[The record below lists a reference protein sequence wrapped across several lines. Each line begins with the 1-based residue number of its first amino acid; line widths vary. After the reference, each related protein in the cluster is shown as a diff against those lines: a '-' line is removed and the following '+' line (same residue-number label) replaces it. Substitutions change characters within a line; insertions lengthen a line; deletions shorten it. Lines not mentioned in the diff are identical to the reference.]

1 MSNIQQNKTQKLL
14 ELAKCIKDPIYT
26 IENYL
31 TTFDQTQKGFVS
43 FKLFP
48 KQKELIKAYKKEQ
61 FNIVMKPRQA
71 GVSTTTAAYIA
82 VMTALADPQSP
93 QRVLILANKQE
104 TAIEFLK
111 KVKDFTSQLPSWMNV
126 WAPPTKP
133 GDEPSWYD
141 AEKNSA
147 KHYRLTNG
155 SEVKAVATSMDALRG
170 YTPTLLVMD
179 EAAYIEG
186 GEEVYA
192 AAQPALSTGGGAIL
206 ISCVTKDT
214 FVFTNKGIRE
224 VGDFVDENR
233 KGGYN
238 IDNYEVLGYGG
249 LRGSNIMFNNGN
261 VDTKIIKTKIT
272 NLEGS
277 LNHKLYVYSDKN
289 KSFGWYQLKDLSV
302 GDYVPVVYNQNIWG
316 YNDDCSDFII
326 TENKRNRN
334 KFKINK
340 ITEDVSY
347 FMGLFLAE
355 GSSYKSI
362 KNGKHVGTSITISCG
377 DDISGIFKKLGLK
390 YSFDGKFHYTT
401 SSKELG
407 GFLEYMGF
415 DLALKAKLKTIPKRI
430 FSLSKKNVISFI
442 RGFMDG
448 DGYSR
453 SDNGNVGLCSSS
465 KRLVE
470 QFRVLFMNLGILCEY
485 QEKLTP
491 PTKRVKVESMNYRL
505 HMNSKNS
512 KLFYDLIGFN
522 LKRKDVK
529 KHNLVMYKIH
539 EPHDVVPMGGD
550 IIRNNYHKNGLG
562 LKYFSDR
569 GCKISHITRTNSKVN
584 HVSRGLLLSYL
595 DIVNESYNN
604 ISHNIMWV
612 EVKSIED
619 GKNDTYDFSLPN
631 NDDDMWCHSVL
642 YNGIL
647 GHQTPNGMDAL
658 YYKTYMAAKT
668 KEKTNNPFNIVEMR
682 WFQDP
687 RYNKDMK
694 WLKFNDAGEV
704 IEEIVDM
711 NYDNFDRLES
721 EGWQPISPWYEKM
734 CAQLNHNQRKIAQEL
749 NCTFNGSG
757 DNVINEKYIDY
768 HRKNNIQ
775 DPVRMEWLDGGMW
788 IWEDPQLGH
797 EYIMAIDASSGSA
810 DDFSTICI
818 MDFTTGNQVA
828 EYHGKVAPDILGEI
842 AVEYGNRYEAFAVVD
857 ITGGYGVSSVL
868 KMIELSYPVKRMY
881 YDQIIGIDAVT
892 NNKTL
897 EKHMRDGKLPG
908 LNFQKNRNTIVT
920 KLEESV
926 RLNSFKV
933 RSIRALAEMDTFV
946 FKGGRAD
953 HMKGY
958 HDDLLMGIAMCCYVA
973 QTSFKDLQ
981 KSQGQTKAMLD
992 SWVVSTNT
1000 TDTIQELNVTE
1011 NNHMNSR
1018 GDLSKQVQYANS
1030 EHNWVFFGMAGFTDK
1045 NSNKKLI
1052 K

>member
-1 MSNIQQNKTQKLL
+1 MSDVPQSKSQKLL
-14 ELAKCIKDPIYT
+14 EIGKCIKDPTYA

-31 TTFDQTQKGFVS
+31 ETFDQTQKGFVR

-48 KQKELIKAYKKEQ
+48 KQKELIDAYKKER

-82 VMTALADPQSP
+82 VLTAFSDPSNP

-126 WAPPTKP
+126 W
-133 GDEPSWYD
+133 GDSGSWFD
-141 AEKNSA
+141 SEKNSA

-155 SEVKAVATSMDALRG
+155 SEVKAVATSLDALRG

-186 GEEVYA
+186 GEEVYS
-192 AAQPALSTGGGAIL
+192 AAQPALSTGGRAIL

-214 FVFTNKGIRE
+214 FVFTDKGIRE
-224 VGDFVDENR
+224 IGDFVDEN
-233 KGGYN
+233 KEGGYN
-238 IDNYEVLGYGG
+238 IDNYQVLGYGG
-249 LRGSNIMFNNGN
+249 LRGSNVMFNNGN
-261 VDTKIIKTKIT
+261 VDTKIIRTKIT

-277 LNHKLYVYSDKN
+277 LNHKLYAYSDKN
-289 KSFGWYQLKDLSV
+289 KSFGWYELRNLSV
-302 GDYVPVVYNQNIWG
+302 GDYVPIVYNQNIWG
-316 YNDDCSDFII
+316 NDDNCSDFIV
-326 TENKRNRN
+326 TKNKRNKN
-334 KFKINK
+334 KFNINE

-362 KNGKHVGTSITISCG
+362 KNGKHVGTSITINCG
-377 DDISGIFKKLGLK
+377 DDISGIFEKLSLK

-407 GFLEYMGF
+407 EFLEYMGF

-430 FSLSKKNVISFI
+430 FSLSKKNVTSFI

-453 SDNGNVGLCSSS
+453 SDNGNVGFCSPS
-465 KRLVE
+465 KRLIE
-470 QFRVLFMNLGILCEY
+470 QFRILFMNFGILCEY
-485 QEKLTP
+485 QEKVTP
-491 PTKRVKVESMNYRL
+491 PTKIVKVESMNYGL

-539 EPHDVVPMGGD
+539 ESHDVVPMGGD
-550 IIRNNYHKNGLG
+550 IIRNSYHKSGLG

-595 DIVNESYNN
+595 DIVNEYYNI
-604 ISHNIMWV
+604 ISHNIAWV
-612 EVKSIED
+612 EINSIED
-619 GKNDTYDFSLPN
+619 SKNYTYDFSLPN
-631 NDDDMWCHSVL
+631 NDDDIWCHSVL

-658 YYKTYMAAKT
+658 YYKTYVSAKT

-687 RYNKDMK
+687 RYNKNMVWQK
-694 WLKFNDAGEV
+694 KNEAGEV
-704 IEEIVDM
+704 VEEKIDM
-711 NYDNFDRLES
+711 NYDNFDKLEI
-721 EGWQPISPWYEKM
+721 EGWTPTAPWFEMM
-734 CAQLNHNQRKIAQEL
+734 CGQLNNNARMIAQEL
-749 NCTFNGSG
+749 LCAFNGSG
-757 DNVINEKYIDY
+757 DNVIDTKYIEY
-768 HRKNNIQ
+768 QRKNNVMEPI
-775 DPVRMEWLDGGMW
+775 RTEWLDGNMW

-797 EYIMAIDASSGSA
+797 EYILSADAASGSA
-810 DDFSTICI
+810 NDYSSLCI
-818 MDFTTGNQVA
+818 YDFTTGNQVA
-828 EYHGKVAPDILGEI
+828 EYRGKIAPDTLGEL
-842 AVEYGNRYEAFAVVD
+842 AFEYGGKYEAFTVVD
-857 ITGGYGVSSVL
+857 ITGGYGISTVL
-868 KMIELSYPVKRMY
+868 KMIELGYSSKKMY
-881 YDQIIGIDAVT
+881 YDVVLGIDSVN
-892 NNKTL
+892 NNKVL

-908 LNFQKNRNTIVT
+908 LNFQKNRNTIIT
-920 KLEESV
+920 KFEEAI
-926 RLNSFKV
+926 RTNSFKV
-933 RSIRALAEMDTFV
+933 RSVRSVTEMDTFV
-946 FKGGRAD
+946 FKNGRPD

-958 HDDLLMGIAMCCYVA
+958 NDDCLMAIAMCCYVS
-973 QTSFKDLQ
+973 QTSFKDFE
-981 KSQGQTKAMLD
+981 KSKGQVKAMLD
-992 SWVVSTNT
+992 SWVVSTNESQIT
-1000 TDTIQELNVTE
+1000 SEVVINSPAYKDT
-1011 NNHMNSR
+1011 
-1018 GDLSKQVQYANS
+1018 SKHVQAPIS
-1030 EHNWVFFGMAGFTDK
+1030 EHNWVFFGLSGFKDKDK
-1045 NSNKKLI
+1045 NKTILNR
-1052 K
+1052 